1 METPATLLTLTN
13 QFTHQLSQRAHP
25 KTLCPSEIARSLSA
39 SELQELGVQG
49 WRELMPR
56 LRSMAFEARDRG
68 EIEILQRGEV
78 VDGGRGPEDV
88 RGPIRIRRRV

>member
-1 METPATLLTLTN
+1 MAESALSTR
-13 QFTHQLSQRAHP
+13 FTQHLSQRAHP
-25 KTLCPSEIARSLSA
+25 KTLCPSEIARSLSTP
-39 SELQELGVQG
+39 ELQELGVQQ

-78 VDGGRGPEDV
+78 VDAGRGIDDV
-88 RGPIRIRRRV
+88 RGPIRIRRSS